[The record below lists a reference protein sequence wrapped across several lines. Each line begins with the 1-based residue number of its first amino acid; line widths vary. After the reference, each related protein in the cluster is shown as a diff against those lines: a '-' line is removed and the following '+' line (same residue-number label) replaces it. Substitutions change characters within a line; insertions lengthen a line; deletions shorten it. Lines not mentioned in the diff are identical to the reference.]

1 MGVTLNFALAAGKEL
16 ADSFGYDVIQ
26 PLQLPKLMIQLKT
39 VNLPKLPKEIKA
51 TFDIGMTFTQT
62 LGWLLGLTK
71 QANSLQQE
79 EAVRRLMKYLT
90 SKGIFRKD
98 SLKQE
103 KIYKDVE
110 SINIQMMSTEEAK
123 NQAAS
128 SNMQLLIEQ
137 RWMKKLHEKFRDED
151 GFVDSTMAHEMF

>member
-1 MGVTLNFALAAGKEL
+1 
-16 ADSFGYDVIQ
+16 
-26 PLQLPKLMIQLKT
+26 
-39 VNLPKLPKEIKA
+39 
-51 TFDIGMTFTQT
+51 MTFTQT

-137 RWMKKLHEKFRDED
+137 RWMKKLREKFRDED